1 MHFLIGK
8 FAGTPAWHCW
18 STNFFP
24 ARCGQST
31 HNGWH
36 SCIDFRNLAAIANI
50 NSSEISTVGLVTIKQ
65 TLLRILRV
73 HLCAFGVL
81 SASLNAQTLD
91 VSHPGNLAGITRYFN
106 AFEIVQ
112 SVIFEE
118 VLYANASPD
127 SVWGKDL
134 LRESLIE
141 LAQAPASHYLTPGN
155 HLAMLGPYRV
165 FESRATPGLIATLY
179 REQLPQTSN
188 AALRVSGILPP
199 LTVAV
204 LERGRQ
210 FNERLLAIYISEDF
224 ADKSAEVDK
233 AVQDYLNDDEH
244 SVPPHPKSANLLLRH
259 PFAYAFR
266 VGFPQF
272 SGLLWSAQWL
282 YLATV
287 ETLLLTDADAEVR
300 QQALAHLQA
309 RYADKLHRPH
319 SSFMTLPT
327 DIPTMPAIAPTVF
340 ARHPAAA
347 MIVDNIAM
355 LKLVIGDILAHPD
368 APDRTASINAIT
380 AQFVDKENNLEDQMR
395 YTIFA
400 LRGGIFNQGGPAMG
414 EMEQPERSHSRESLQ
429 APPAAGRPM
438 IAR

>member
-1 MHFLIGK
+1 MGF
-8 FAGTPAWHCW
+8 
-18 STNFFP
+18 
-24 ARCGQST
+24 
-31 HNGWH
+31 
-36 SCIDFRNLAAIANI
+36 
-50 NSSEISTVGLVTIKQ
+50 VTIKQ
-65 TLLRILRV
+65 ALLRILRV
-73 HLCAFGVL
+73 HLCALGVL
-81 SASLNAQTLD
+81 SASVNAQTLN
-91 VSHPGNLAGITRYFN
+91 VSQPSNLAGITHYFK
-106 AFEIVQ
+106 AFEIAQ

-127 SVWGKDL
+127 SVSGKDL

-141 LAQAPASHYLTPGN
+141 LARAPASHYHTPSN

-165 FESRATPGLIATLY
+165 FESRAMPGLIASLY
-179 REQLPQTSN
+179 RDQLPETSN

-210 FNERLLAIYISEDF
+210 FNERLLAIYTSEYF

-244 SVPPHPKSANLLLRH
+244 SVAPHPKSADLLSRH

-272 SGLLWSAQWL
+272 TGLLWSSQWL
-282 YLATV
+282 YLATL
-287 ETLLLTDADAEVR
+287 ETLLLTDADAELR
-300 QQALAHLQA
+300 QQALTHLQA
-309 RYADKLHRPH
+309 RYADKLQRTH
-319 SSFMTLPT
+319 SSLMALPT

-355 LKLVIGDILAHPD
+355 LKIVIGDILAHPD
-368 APDRTASINAIT
+368 APDRMANINAIT
-380 AQFVDKENNLEDQMR
+380 AQFVDKENDLEDQMR

-414 EMEQPERSHSRESLQ
+414 EMEQSERFQSRESLL

-438 IAR
+438 IIR

>member
-1 MHFLIGK
+1 
-8 FAGTPAWHCW
+8 
-18 STNFFP
+18 
-24 ARCGQST
+24 
-31 HNGWH
+31 
-36 SCIDFRNLAAIANI
+36 
-50 NSSEISTVGLVTIKQ
+50 VGLVTTKQ
-65 TLLRILRV
+65 TLLQILRV

-91 VSHPGNLAGITRYFN
+91 VAPPSDLAEITHYFN
-106 AFEIVQ
+106 AFEFVQ

-118 VLYANASPD
+118 VLHTNASPD
-127 SVWGKDL
+127 SIAGKGL

-141 LAQAPASHYLTPGN
+141 LAQAPASHYHTPGN

-165 FESRATPGLIATLY
+165 FESRATPGLVATLY
-179 REQLPQTSN
+179 REQAPETSA
-188 AALRVSGILPP
+188 AALRDSGILPE

-210 FNERLLAIYISEDF
+210 FSERLLAIYSSKDFED
-224 ADKSAEVDK
+224 KNAEIGK
-233 AVQDYLNDDEH
+233 AVLDYLNDDEH
-244 SVPPHPKSANLLLRH
+244 SVAWHPKSADLLSKH

-272 SGLLWSAQWL
+272 SGLLWSSQWL
-282 YLATV
+282 YLATL
-287 ETLLLTDADAEVR
+287 ETLLLTDADAQAR

-309 RYADKLHRPH
+309 RFADKIQRAHG
-319 SSFMTLPT
+319 SFVNLPT

-340 ARHPAAA
+340 ARHPEAA

-355 LKLVIGDILAHPD
+355 LKIVIGDILAHPD
-368 APDRTASINAIT
+368 APDRMASIDAIT
-380 AQFVDKENNLEDQMR
+380 AEFVDKENHLEDQMR

-400 LRGGIFNQGGPAMG
+400 LRGGIFNQGGPAMS
-414 EMEQPERSHSRESLQ
+414 EMEQSERYQSRESLQ

-438 IAR
+438 IIR

>member
-1 MHFLIGK
+1 MGF
-8 FAGTPAWHCW
+8 
-18 STNFFP
+18 
-24 ARCGQST
+24 
-31 HNGWH
+31 
-36 SCIDFRNLAAIANI
+36 
-50 NSSEISTVGLVTIKQ
+50 VTIKQ

-73 HLCAFGVL
+73 HLCALGVL
-81 SASLNAQTLD
+81 SASVNAQTLN
-91 VSHPGNLAGITRYFN
+91 VSQPSNLAGITHYFK
-106 AFEIVQ
+106 AFEIAQ

-127 SVWGKDL
+127 SVSGKDL

-141 LAQAPASHYLTPGN
+141 LARAPASHYHTPSN

-165 FESRATPGLIATLY
+165 FESRAMPGLIASLY
-179 REQLPQTSN
+179 RDQLPETSN

-210 FNERLLAIYISEDF
+210 FNERLLAIYTSEDF
-224 ADKSAEVDK
+224 ADKSAGVDK

-244 SVPPHPKSANLLLRH
+244 SVAPHPKSADLLSRH

-272 SGLLWSAQWL
+272 TGLLWSSQWL
-282 YLATV
+282 YLATL
-287 ETLLLTDADAEVR
+287 ETLLLTDADAELR
-300 QQALAHLQA
+300 QQALTHLQA
-309 RYADKLHRPH
+309 RYADKLQRTH
-319 SSFMTLPT
+319 SSLMALPT

-355 LKLVIGDILAHPD
+355 LKIVIGDILAHPD
-368 APDRTASINAIT
+368 APDRMANINAIT
-380 AQFVDKENNLEDQMR
+380 AQFVDKENDLEDQMR

-414 EMEQPERSHSRESLQ
+414 EMEQSERFQSRESLL

-438 IAR
+438 IIR

>member
-1 MHFLIGK
+1 MGF
-8 FAGTPAWHCW
+8 
-18 STNFFP
+18 
-24 ARCGQST
+24 
-31 HNGWH
+31 
-36 SCIDFRNLAAIANI
+36 
-50 NSSEISTVGLVTIKQ
+50 VTIKQ
-65 TLLRILRV
+65 ALLRILKV
-73 HLCAFGVL
+73 HLCALGVL
-81 SASLNAQTLD
+81 SASVNAQTLN
-91 VSHPGNLAGITRYFN
+91 VSQPSNLAGITHYFK
-106 AFEIVQ
+106 AFEIAQ

-127 SVWGKDL
+127 SVSGKDL

-141 LAQAPASHYLTPGN
+141 LARAPASHYHTPSN

-165 FESRATPGLIATLY
+165 FESRAMPGLIASLY
-179 REQLPQTSN
+179 RDQLPETSN

-210 FNERLLAIYISEDF
+210 FNERLLAIYTSEYF

-244 SVPPHPKSANLLLRH
+244 SVAPHPKSADLLSRH

-272 SGLLWSAQWL
+272 TGLLWSSQWL
-282 YLATV
+282 YLATL
-287 ETLLLTDADAEVR
+287 ETLLLTDADAELR
-300 QQALAHLQA
+300 QQALTHLQA
-309 RYADKLHRPH
+309 RYADKLQRTH
-319 SSFMTLPT
+319 SSLMALPT

-355 LKLVIGDILAHPD
+355 LKIVIGDILAHPD
-368 APDRTASINAIT
+368 APDRMANINAIT
-380 AQFVDKENNLEDQMR
+380 AQFVDKENDLEDQMR

-414 EMEQPERSHSRESLQ
+414 EMEQSERFQSRESLL

-438 IAR
+438 IIR